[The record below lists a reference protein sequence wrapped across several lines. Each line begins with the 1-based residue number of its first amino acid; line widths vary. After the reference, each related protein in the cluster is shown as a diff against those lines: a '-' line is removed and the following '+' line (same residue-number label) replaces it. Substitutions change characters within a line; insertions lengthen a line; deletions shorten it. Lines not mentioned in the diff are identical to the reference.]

1 MTLVRIV
8 FVALALLVPTAWTL
22 AKAAEEGAPAETK
35 SGKSSKKGKKGKK
48 PDGGAES
55 KGDAEPS
62 K

>member
-8 FVALALLVPTAWTL
+8 FVALAVLLPTTWTI

-35 SGKSSKKGKKGKK
+35 SKSSKKGKKGKK

-55 KGDAEPS
+55 KGEGEPA